1 MRCQWRR
8 PLLWAVIAA
17 VFLRPF
23 VKRAWRQHGTQQPP
37 AAAAQGE
44 IAVIYTS
51 AAHLTNQPSAKV
63 ESAAARAPAAVAAIA
78 EQEESSGSTVA
89 ADAASQA
96 AALEARAPPRWGP
109 DRNDWWEDGLGLV
122 PRHVSAGRA
131 ASARDRIDI
140 LVVVLSGRSAK
151 YAARRETI
159 RATWSGDI
167 AAHATKHKIKLKVIF
182 AISDNFCG
190 YDPGKLPAS
199 VTSFPA
205 ARCKQAHEH
214 SAGGQVS
221 DEHTALLAEYRRNKD
236 IVFVP
241 QTIDAYY
248 TSATKMRT
256 FYKCLIGAKVSFG
269 ILIKVDDDG
278 VILRKPFF
286 EHYSELREI
295 MDPHGATPKDSANP
309 EPLVGPRWWGHFNEW
324 WAPVRAEDEAAEVAA
339 RETRSEHN
347 WFITEDEWPYHWF
360 PTFAIGTGHALNY
373 AAIECFAQLTLHRS
387 TARPQGGGSDSGGNP
402 IDGGTAVWMED
413 VAHGVWFDVCAAE
426 FEKKGASHSSPH
438 VVMNVAEQRDESGRA
453 CRLFDWRWVK
463 GPGADACIPGAHAI
477 GSIGSRSAQQH
488 TAKLGRVGKCPC
500 TSEGGSACSESG
512 ADVSKFHSQ
521 LLATEAKRSQQHKA
535 SVVGGLSGKEG
546 ALLWPFLRCGT
557 SAQIM
562 MEAGLLALN
571 SSTLANDNSRWPK
584 PAPSAADI
592 ATEGGVTGVSGRAN
606 PLMGSMLKE
615 PRLCTIERECVP
627 VPAVFNPVGTTDSMP
642 LDSPGAAG
650 SHK

>member
-1 MRCQWRR
+1 MRCPWRR
-8 PLLWAVIAA
+8 VLLSAVIAA

-23 VKRAWRQHGTQQPP
+23 VKRVWQQHSTHRPP
-37 AAAAQGE
+37 PADAQRLATDDFTNAAYLRSHSSAAADAAAAQALA
-44 IAVIYTS
+44 AV
-51 AAHLTNQPSAKV
+51 AAAIEQEEPSATRV
-63 ESAAARAPAAVAAIA
+63 AAGAAIQLAAPEARAPA
-78 EQEESSGSTVA
+78 
-89 ADAASQA
+89 
-96 AALEARAPPRWGP
+96 RWGP
-109 DRNDWWEDGLGLV
+109 DRNDWWEGGLRLA
-122 PRHVSAGRA
+122 PPAGRA
-131 ASARDRIDI
+131 ASPRDHIDI

-151 YAARRETI
+151 YATRRETI
-159 RATWSGDI
+159 RSTWSGDI
-167 AAHATKHKIKLKVIF
+167 ATHATKQKINLKVIF

-190 YDPGKLPAS
+190 YDPGKLSAS

-205 ARCKQAHEH
+205 THCKQAHEH

-256 FYKCLIGAKVSFG
+256 FYKCLIEAKVSFG

-286 EHYSELREI
+286 EHYNDLREI
-295 MDPHGATPKDSANP
+295 MDPARRSTPTSKPDLGP
-309 EPLVGPRWWGHFNEW
+309 PVGPRWWGHFNEW
-324 WAPVRAEDEAAEVAA
+324 WAPVRAIDEAAEVAA
-339 RETRSEHN
+339 RLTRSEHN

-373 AAIECFAQLTLHRS
+373 AAVECFARLTSHRS
-387 TARPQGGGSDSGGNP
+387 TARPQAGGSDSGGNP
-402 IDGGTAVWMED
+402 IDDGTAVWMED

-426 FEKKGASHSSPH
+426 FEKRRGLLTGGNNVTSRVGTN
-438 VVMNVAEQRDESGRA
+438 VVAQQDETRRA

-463 GPGADACIPGAHAI
+463 GPGADACRPDAHAI

-488 TAKLGRVGKCPC
+488 TAKLGRAGKCPC
-500 TSEGGSACSESG
+500 TSEGGSACSDSG

-521 LLATEAKRSQQHKA
+521 LLSAEAKRGQQQDIA
-535 SVVGGLSGKEG
+535 SNAIGGRSGKEG
-546 ALLWPFLRCGT
+546 AWLWPFVRCGT
-557 SAQIM
+557 SAQVM
-562 MEAGLLALN
+562 MEAKLMVLN

-584 PAPSAADI
+584 LAPSAADI
-592 ATEGGVTGVSGRAN
+592 VAEAGVVGVGER
-606 PLMGSMLKE
+606 PDTLIR

-627 VPAVFNPVGTTDSMP
+627 VSAVFNPVRPT
-642 LDSPGAAG
+642 
-650 SHK
+650 